1 MRMCKAAAKIQS
13 DMLPLLYSGIVI
25 VLDMDLCYGG
35 SIDSNDVPCIP
46 KESVSSMKRGEKE
59 PVQVRCPRCGRH
71 SIVYL
76 PLEDLPRCPDPACK
90 GVRMVIEELLDEG
103 KSY

>member
-1 MRMCKAAAKIQS
+1 
-13 DMLPLLYSGIVI
+13 MLW
-25 VLDMDLCYGG
+25 G
-35 SIDSNDVPCIP
+35 SKNSKGVPCIS

-59 PVQVRCPRCGRH
+59 PIQVRCPRCGSR

-76 PLEDLPRCPDPACK
+76 PVDDLPRCPNPECK